1 MQHYIQTA
9 TTYIASHKRDFTIGF
24 VLVLIFA
31 VLIAL
36 FIYNNPN
43 KVVYQPTNACDLLTP
58 IKAQDLLGEKVIS
71 VDTKGATVSGDIAIS
86 KCSYTDS
93 NEDQDQMLV
102 AAIAVRSGVNDTGV
116 QKNKT
121 DFAAS
126 QSNKTVEAIKEL
138 GDSAYFNPALGQLN
152 ILDGRRWIIIS
163 YGIGSSPETNTID
176 KAIQL
181 ANTILNYPQFQ
192 LERF

>member
-1 MQHYIQTA
+1 MQHYIQTTA
-9 TTYIASHKRDFTIGF
+9 AYIASHKREFTVGGIT
-24 VLVLIFA
+24 VLIFA
-31 VLIAL
+31 ILTAL

-58 IKAQDLLGEKVIS
+58 VKAQDLLGEKVIS
-71 VDTKGATVSGDIAIS
+71 VDTKGATVVGDIAIS

-102 AAIAVRSGVNDTGV
+102 AAVAVRSGVNDTGV
-116 QKNKT
+116 QKNKS

-126 QSNKTVEAIKEL
+126 QSNKNVEKIKEL
-138 GDSAYFNPALGQLN
+138 SDSAYFNPALGQLN
-152 ILDGRRWIIIS
+152 ILDGRRWIIVS
-163 YGIGSSPETNTID
+163 YGIGASPETNTID
-176 KAIQL
+176 KAIEL
-181 ANTILNYPQFQ
+181 ANTVLDYPQFQ